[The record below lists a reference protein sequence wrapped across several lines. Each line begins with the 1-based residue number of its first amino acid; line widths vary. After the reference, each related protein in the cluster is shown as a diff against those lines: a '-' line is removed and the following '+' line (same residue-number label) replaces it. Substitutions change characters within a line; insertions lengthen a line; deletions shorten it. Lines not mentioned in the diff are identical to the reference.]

1 MTTADAQ
8 KPRNDGQTVSI
19 SPSTH
24 PVFLVPEDGRLD
36 LGWSSGD
43 SQLVSYLCHGI
54 TRNPKDLRAHARLV
68 YLRLKQKDSTALYT
82 ALLDLFL
89 ALEDKGLSLR
99 QHLLRRCSS
108 HLQPHQHKL
117 FADSLEKGLHA
128 DAPLPDTGLSLLHKG
143 IESNTPLVIKPRSNQ
158 ENLPADPLTEALA
171 CLEYGQI
178 NQALDLLEAAM
189 MAEPGNAIV
198 CTELLSIYRR
208 GGMNARYQKQTLSL
222 QQAGHCLPSDWSL

>member
-1 MTTADAQ
+1 MTTADVQ
-8 KPRNDGQTVSI
+8 KPHNDGQTLSI

-24 PVFLVPEDGRLD
+24 PVFLVPEDSRLD
-36 LGWSSGD
+36 LSQSSED

-54 TRNPKDLRAHARLV
+54 TRNPKDLRAHTRLI

-99 QHLLRRCSS
+99 QHLLRLCTS
-108 HLQPHQHKL
+108 HLQPHQHQL
-117 FADSLEKGLHA
+117 LADSLEKGLHA

-143 IESNTPLVIKPRSNQ
+143 IESDILLVTKPCSNQ
-158 ENLPADPLTEALA
+158 ENLPADPVAEALA

-178 NQALDLLEAAM
+178 DQALDLLETAM
-189 MAEPGNAIV
+189 MVEPGNAVIR
-198 CTELLSIYRR
+198 TELLSIYRR
-208 GGMNARYQKQTLSL
+208 GGMTERYQKQTLSM
-222 QQAGHCLPSDWSL
+222 QQAGHSLPSDWSL